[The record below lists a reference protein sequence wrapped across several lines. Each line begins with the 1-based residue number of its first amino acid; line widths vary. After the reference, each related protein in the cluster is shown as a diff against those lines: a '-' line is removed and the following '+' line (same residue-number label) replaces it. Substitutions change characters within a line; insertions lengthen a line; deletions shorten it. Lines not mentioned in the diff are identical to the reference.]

1 MIKKTLL
8 LIVLA
13 AGIQTGFASVK
24 DSIGVEKKDG
34 KLYVLHRVDPKE
46 TLYSIARKYNASVE
60 DLKKENPSAVT
71 ALQVGQVL
79 KVPTTEKV
87 ATTTTATTN
96 QVHKVQSGE
105 TLYSI
110 ATKYQVSV
118 DELKKANAGL
128 TSSLK
133 VGQEITIPG
142 KGTSTT
148 SSTTT
153 PTTTT
158 AATTSAKIVE
168 HTVQSGQTLYSIAR
182 QYNVSVDDIK
192 KVNTGMSSDLKVGQI
207 VKVPVI
213 SESTTTVKPTTTTTT
228 TPTTTTVTP
237 TTTTVVTAPEL
248 TKEQQDSIRL
258 VQEKTKLNEIK
269 PTTTTTTTSPT
280 KPTPTSDFK
289 KITENGTADVMP
301 DNQESPKYLAY
312 HKSAPIGTII
322 QVLNEGNG
330 QKIYVRV
337 VGKLTSTDP
346 KTVITL
352 SKKAYERLGGTG
364 NKLNVSLMY
373 IP

>member
-8 LIVLA
+8 FIVLA

-24 DSIGVEKKDG
+24 DSIGVERKDG

-46 TLYSIARKYNASVE
+46 TLYSIARKYNSSVDE
-60 DLKKENPSAVT
+60 LKKENPSAAT

-87 ATTTTATTN
+87 TTTNTTTSSTN
-96 QVHKVQSGE
+96 VHKVQSGE

-118 DELKKANAGL
+118 DDLKNANPGL

-133 VGQEITIPG
+133 VGQEIVIPRKGTTTTTNTTTTIP
-142 KGTSTT
+142 TA
-148 SSTTT
+148 TTT
-153 PTTTT
+153 PTASNT
-158 AATTSAKIVE
+158 KIVE

-207 VKVPVI
+207 VKVPVA
-213 SESTTTVKPTTTTTT
+213 TDALTTVKPTTTTTT
-228 TPTTTTVTP
+228 PVTTTTTAVAATP
-237 TTTTVVTAPEL
+237 DL

-258 VQEKTKLNEIK
+258 VQEKNKLNEIK
-269 PTTTTTTTSPT
+269 PTTTTSSPT
-280 KPTPTSDFK
+280 KTAQTGDFK
-289 KITENGTADVMP
+289 KITESGTADVMP

-312 HKSAPIGTII
+312 HKSAPVGTII
-322 QVLNEGNG
+322 QVVNDGNG

-337 VGKLTSTDP
+337 VGKLTTTDS

>member
-8 LIVLA
+8 FIVFA
-13 AGIQTGFASVK
+13 AGIQSGFASVK
-24 DSIGVEKKDG
+24 DSIGVERKDG
-34 KLYVLHRVDPKE
+34 KLYVLHRVDAKE

-60 DLKKENPSAVT
+60 ELKKENPSAAT
-71 ALQVGQVL
+71 SLQVGQVL
-79 KVPTTEKV
+79 KVPTVEKV
-87 ATTTTATTN
+87 TTATTAASGK
-96 QVHKVQSGE
+96 VHKVQSGE

-118 DELKKANAGL
+118 DELKNANPGL
-128 TSSLK
+128 STSLK
-133 VGQEITIPG
+133 VGQEINIPT
-142 KGTSTT
+142 KGT
-148 SSTTT
+148 TTT
-153 PTTTT
+153 VAPTTTAST
-158 AATTSAKIVE
+158 KTIE

-192 KVNTGMSSDLKVGQI
+192 KANSGMSSELRVGQMI
-207 VKVPVI
+207 KIPVTA
-213 SESTTTVKPTTTTTT
+213 ETTTTPTTVKPTTTTTPVTT
-228 TPTTTTVTP
+228 TPTTTTTAA
-237 TTTTVVTAPEL
+237 VVATPEL

-258 VQEKTKLNEIK
+258 VQEKTKLSEIK
-269 PTTTTTTTSPT
+269 PTTTTTTTFPT
-280 KPTPTSDFK
+280 KPAQTGDFK
-289 KITENGTADVMP
+289 KITESGTADVMT

-312 HKSAPIGTII
+312 HKSAPVGTII
-322 QVLNEGNG
+322 QVINDGNG

-337 VGKLTSTDP
+337 VGKLTTTDS